1 MAASFAGISPAINV
15 RNILI
20 IIRITPPATGSCAT
34 FEISVRCLITALAG
48 IHNSSVTTIPSAPE
62 TKPSISVYALNILET
77 SFLEAPILLNTPI
90 SLVLSSTEMYVIIPI
105 IIEETISDIATNA
118 INT

>member
-1 MAASFAGISPAINV
+1 M
-15 RNILI
+15 
-20 IIRITPPATGSCAT
+20 
-34 FEISVRCLITALAG
+34 
-48 IHNSSVTTIPSAPE
+48 PSAPE
-62 TKPSISVYALNILET
+62 TKPSISVSALNILET

>member
-1 MAASFAGISPAINV
+1 MYKIDGNTVINTV
-15 RNILI
+15 EDLLPVFNNN
-20 IIRITPPATGSCAT
+20 TEMTVA
-34 FEISVRCLITALAG
+34 
-48 IHNSSVTTIPSAPE
+48 
-62 TKPSISVYALNILET
+62 ALNILET